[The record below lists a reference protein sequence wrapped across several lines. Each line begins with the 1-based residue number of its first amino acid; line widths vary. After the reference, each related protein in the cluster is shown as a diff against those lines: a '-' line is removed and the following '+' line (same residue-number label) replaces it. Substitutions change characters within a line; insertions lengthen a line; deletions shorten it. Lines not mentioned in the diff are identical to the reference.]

1 MFNRWSN
8 QSNHSESIPRIK
20 KIFNRKTAI
29 AVGGLGITTVVG
41 SQLMTAELPMKNQIY
56 DKSIEV
62 VLKQFE
68 EAGFEKV
75 ETIKISNIEY
85 GENIDDTFVKVVSVD
100 GEDWKEGRV
109 LKSTPVSITYH
120 GASDDAVELAFSSK
134 KLSEIEEKLDNAG
147 FENVSKSP
155 ILLVEKGNIDKKDTV
170 DKIEIGSSTY
180 TSGYFYSKR
189 LPITITYFDVSPD
202 NIEFPT
208 TLDTTGNRK
217 ELETQ
222 LTTAG
227 FSNVKWTAVADKDK
241 TKHEKISKITIN
253 GKSIENLSN
262 IETVVKKQIPIEV
275 TYSDFSSF
283 AELPVSLT
291 TTTVADTKQLFT
303 NNGFEQVSETSIETN
318 EIGKNGQIQS
328 VEIDG
333 KNFNEIN
340 DKVIRKDSKIVI
352 KYWNA
357 EMAIAE
363 KARKEEEARLAAEAQ
378 KVAQAQ
384 SQAQNQAQIQ
394 QFAGTSAGTVYYKN
408 CTAARNAGAAPVR
421 IGDPGY
427 APHLDRDG
435 DGIGCE

>member
-1 MFNRWSN
+1 MFNRWSTH
-8 QSNHSESIPRIK
+8 SNHLESIPRIK
-20 KIFNRKTAI
+20 KILNRKTAI
-29 AVGGLGITTVVG
+29 AIGGLGITTVVG
-41 SQLMTAELPMKNQIY
+41 GQLMTAELPMKEQIY

-85 GENIDDTFVKVVSVD
+85 GENIDDTFVKIVSVD

-109 LKSTPVSITYH
+109 LKSTPVTITYH
-120 GASDDAVELAFSSK
+120 GATDDAVELAFSSK
-134 KLSEIEEKLDNAG
+134 KLSEIEEKLDDAG

-180 TSGYFYSKR
+180 TSGYFYSKK

-208 TLDTTGNRK
+208 TLDKTGNWK
-217 ELETQ
+217 ELEKQ

-241 TKHEKISKITIN
+241 TKHEKIRKITIDGEN
-253 GKSIENLSN
+253 IENLSN

-303 NNGFEQVSETSIETN
+303 NNGFNQVSETSIETN

-328 VEIDG
+328 VEING

-340 DKVIRKDSKIVI
+340 DKVIRKDSEIVI

-357 EMAIAE
+357 EKAIVE

-378 KVAQAQ
+378 
-384 SQAQNQAQIQ
+384 NQAQIQ
-394 QFAGTSAGTVYYKN
+394 QFSGTSAGTVYYKN